1 MGKDC
6 GKGKSPARRG
16 EGRFSANRPRSNH
29 FPLGSVTKIL
39 RVPSGSLLVLPA
51 LLLLA
56 RCDGGCGACSGNSA
70 APFLRT
76 MGAHRMALRGGGNA
90 DVSPGWEEIER
101 RDVSVAEDG
110 YSAVGGEA
118 EMESVIRRPGQGTG
132 GDSWKMRWDDDD
144 GGGGGGGGGGVRG
157 VGSHGTVTSRG
168 NVPGRDIGQD
178 RWRELHKAAWRAED
192 KEDGAMGRQ
201 GDGTK
206 KGEEVDGE
214 GDSTSSAT
222 LRERWRRM
230 EDPSTS
236 TEQEHEE
243 EEVDGVIEGKGLD
256 SDSERNNDEEDE
268 EMHVDPNM
276 VAAEK
281 VEKQILEVTGHKEVW
296 EYSSE
301 DIVDVDQ
308 VEDTFEAAVEAH
320 DSDRYAADRLYKR
333 VLRVQPN
340 HLGALCNFGEWI
352 AMIMCS
358 FVAPPTDKST
368 YSLMPLA
375 ILHGA

>member
-1 MGKDC
+1 MGKDYRN
-6 GKGKSPARRG
+6 GDSPARRG
-16 EGRFSANRPRSNH
+16 ESRFAADVPRSTH
-29 FPLGSVTKIL
+29 FARGRVTKIL
-39 RVPSGSLLVLPA
+39 RVPSGSLLVLPV

-56 RCDGGCGACSGNSA
+56 RCDGGCGGCGGDSA
-70 APFLRT
+70 APLLRI
-76 MGAHRMALRGGGNA
+76 MGARRMALRGGGDA
-90 DVSPGWEEIER
+90 DASSGWEEMER

-110 YSAVGGEA
+110 HSAATGGGQA
-118 EMESVIRRPGQGTG
+118 ETESVIRRPGQGTG
-132 GDSWKMRWDDDD
+132 GDSWNVRWDSDD
-144 GGGGGGGGGGVRG
+144 GGG
-157 VGSHGTVTSRG
+157 GSHGTVTLRG
-168 NVPGRDIGQD
+168 SVAGRDTGQD
-178 RWRELHKAAWRAED
+178 KWRELHKAAWRAEE
-192 KEDGAMGRQ
+192 KEDAGDGAGGQ
-201 GDGTK
+201 GDGAK
-206 KGEEVDGE
+206 KGEEEDGE

-236 TEQEHEE
+236 TEQEE
-243 EEVDGVIEGKGLD
+243 EEVDGVIERKGLD
-256 SDSERNNDEEDE
+256 SDSERIEDEEDE
-268 EMHVDPNM
+268 GEHEDPNM

-320 DSDRYAADRLYKR
+320 DSDRYAADRLYRR

-352 AMIMCS
+352 AMMMIMMMMMWS
-358 FVAPPTDKST
+358 FFAAEHRHQMMDPP
-368 YSLMPLA
+368 
-375 ILHGA
+375 IQ